1 MDYKSAV
8 EYLEGVSWL
17 GSKPGLERISELLER
32 LGRPQDALRFVHVAG
47 TNGKGSACALLS
59 SALTASG
66 YRTGL

>member
-47 TNGKGSACALLS
+47 TNG
-59 SALTASG
+59 
-66 YRTGL
+66 